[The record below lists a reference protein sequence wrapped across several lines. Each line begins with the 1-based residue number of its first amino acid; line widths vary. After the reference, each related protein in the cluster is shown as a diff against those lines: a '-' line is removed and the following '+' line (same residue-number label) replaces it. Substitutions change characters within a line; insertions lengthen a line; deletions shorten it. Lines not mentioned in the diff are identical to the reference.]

1 MYICSEQLKFVISH
15 FYLQCLTGRIVS
27 IRACVR
33 ESVSVC
39 VCASVHPPTVSGD
52 FCRFILRGGGMEAVI
67 ASKYSIYLIV
77 INLPGQPT
85 SFSLADLL
93 FVDNSWTM
101 LFNLV
106 SSTITK
112 MS

>member
-1 MYICSEQLKFVISH
+1 MYICSEQLKVMISH
-15 FYLQCLTGRIVS
+15 FYLQCLTWRIVS
-27 IRACVR
+27 MRACVR
-33 ESVSVC
+33 ERECVCVCAC
-39 VCASVHPPTVSGD
+39 VCASVHPPAVSGD

-106 SSTITK
+106 S
-112 MS
+112 